1 MGGGEQAEFF
11 WVQELGNGLYDV
23 WRVLLAIGDCWES
36 TKIPSDVRI
45 DGTIKVAANGSIRF
59 QVNPEKT
66 RRDNQGKKQPD
77 YVSEGIAFKQ

>member
-45 DGTIKVAANGSIRF
+45 DGTIKEASNGSI
-59 QVNPEKT
+59 QVNPEKNETGQPGKETT
-66 RRDNQGKKQPD
+66 RLC
-77 YVSEGIAFKQ
+77 E